1 MLNKSKRD
9 RSQSIERGQVAILLL
24 LTMALFLLAFV
35 SLATD
40 YSNFW
45 YHRQVAQGAADA
57 TCQAGA
63 MDLLLYAEEEQTPTM
78 NFTPTL
84 AGTIDC
90 KDAPTAAPCI
100 IATYNGYDGTL
111 PANKVVMKFPATV
124 SWSSSKPPGVAVPYL
139 QVDITEQVPRYFSR
153 VLSTSGTVAIHASAS
168 CGLAAPPGP
177 VPIIALHPT
186 GSQTINMSG
195 TQNSITVIGGPQTSI
210 QVNSS
215 APDAVT
221 PGSLTLID
229 LSKAGLRKTGG
240 DFAVFGGVPTKPTS
254 VNVGSTGSWDYPIPP
269 INDPYM
275 SVNAPA
281 QPTTNG
287 DFSTVAY
294 QHDGCPDINGC
305 SEFTPGYYRGG
316 ICVKGNGNCPHGGKS
331 TGNGTAIFQPGVYYL
346 DGNGLQ
352 LLSNT
357 IVRVTCCGGTADGDG
372 SGGVMF
378 YFSGSATLYVDSNSG
393 KPGLADVYYRDG
405 GTHNG
410 VQSRALQCPGGV
422 PNEPEI
428 PATIDGNVLLA
439 PCSGTYGDPS
449 GQYRGFLYFQD
460 RSAAA
465 APSWQGGGATLAAG
479 FMYFHQCRSDGSGT
493 NCSAPL
499 QGGYGTTFNMGG
511 NPGSSS
517 YAVGSLVTDK
527 IVSNGNPGISMIL
540 NKNKYF
546 PQLKVVF

>member
-1 MLNKSKRD
+1 MFTKSMRD
-9 RSQSIERGQVAILLL
+9 RSRGNQRGQTTILLL
-24 LTMALFLLAFV
+24 LTTALFLLAFV

-45 YHRQVAQGAADA
+45 FHRQTAQGAADA

-63 MDLLLYAEEEQTPTM
+63 MDLLLYAEAEQTPTM
-78 NFTPTL
+78 NFTPVL
-84 AGTIDC
+84 GGTIDC
-90 KDAPTAAPCI
+90 KNAPTAAPCI
-100 IATYNGYDGTL
+100 IAKYNGYDGTL
-111 PANKVVMKFPATV
+111 AANQVLLSFPVTAT
-124 SWSSSKPPGVAVPYL
+124 WPKPPGVAIPFL

-153 VLSTSGTVAIHASAS
+153 VLSSSPTVAVHARAS
-168 CGLAAPPGP
+168 CGLSAPPGP

-195 TQNSITVIGGPQTSI
+195 TQNSIIVDGGPQTSI
-210 QVNSS
+210 QVNSN

-229 LSKAGLRKTGG
+229 LRRAGPVKNGG
-240 DFAVFGGVPTKPTS
+240 DLAVFGGVATPPSSFLTGPS
-254 VNVGSTGSWDYPIPP
+254 GSWDYPIPP

-275 SVNAPA
+275 SVAAPA
-281 QPTTNG
+281 QPKTNG
-287 DFSTVAY
+287 NLSTVAY
-294 QHDGCPDINGC
+294 KQDGCPDINGC
-305 SEFTPGYYRGG
+305 SEFSPGYYNKG
-316 ICVKGNGNCPHGGKS
+316 ICVKGNGNCPHDGKA
-331 TGNGTAIFQPGVYYL
+331 TANGTALFQPGVYYV
-346 DGNGLQ
+346 GGIGLQ

-357 IVRVTCCGGTADGDG
+357 IVRITCCGGAADGDG

-393 KPGLADVYYRDG
+393 RPGLADVYYRDG
-405 GTHNG
+405 GTYNG
-410 VQSRALQCPGGV
+410 VQSRALQCPGGIAND
-422 PNEPEI
+422 PDI
-428 PATIDGNVLLA
+428 PATIIGNVLLG
-439 PCSGTYGDPS
+439 PCSGTYGDPL

-465 APSWQGGGATLAAG
+465 QPQWQGGGATLAAG
-479 FMYFHQCRSDGSGT
+479 FMYFHQCRPDGTGL
-493 NCSAPL
+493 NCSAP
-499 QGGYGTTFNMGG
+499 GTDAYGTTFNMGG
-511 NPGSSS
+511 NPGSGS

-527 IVSNGNPGISMIL
+527 IASSGNPNITMIL